1 MTQAATRTVHRACHL
16 CEAICGLEIEIENDA
31 ILHIRGDKNDPLSRG
46 HICPKAVALKD
57 IHEDPDRLRKPM
69 LRDGADWRECE
80 WDEAFDTTV
89 SRLSTIAQ
97 RHGDNA
103 VGIYMGNPSVHNWGI
118 MTHSYHFFRH
128 FRTRNRFSA
137 TSVDQLPHHVACH
150 AMYGHQFLIPIPDI
164 DHTDCFLMLGANPM
178 ASNGSLMTVPD
189 FRNRI
194 RALQARGGRLI
205 VIDPRRTETAKIADE
220 HHFIRPGTDAL
231 LLFALLQ
238 VLFSE
243 RQADAGEHAG
253 YTVGLD
259 LLHDAIS
266 AFTPENVAA
275 ATGIDAATIRRL
287 AHTIADAPGAAC
299 YGRMGLST
307 QTFGSLCQW
316 ALQLLNLVTGN
327 LDRRGGVVLTHA
339 AIGMA
344 GPWDKRPGHFAA
356 WKSRVRGLPE
366 FAGELPVA
374 ALAEEIMT
382 PGDGQVRALAT
393 VAGNPVLSTPNGR
406 QLDQALS
413 SLDFMVSFDFYLNE
427 TTRHADV
434 ILPPTSPLEHDH
446 YDLVFHQLAVHN
458 TARYSPAVFSRKPEA
473 LHDWEI
479 FNALARRVVGESA
492 TGSDELPA
500 PTVLLEQGLGVGPY
514 GKRQAPDSPLDLD
527 KLSSHRSGVD
537 LGPLRGGSLRARLS
551 TDDRKIHAA
560 PDFLVADLAR
570 LRATITQDPPTGQ
583 ELRLIGRR
591 HIRSNNSWMH
601 NYARLVKG
609 KDRCSLLV
617 HPSDLEAHAMRSGDL
632 AEIHSRSGCLTVK
645 VEASEDLMPGVVSLP
660 HGWGHDRTG
669 SRLSIATRHPGVCV
683 NDLTDE
689 TFLDEL
695 SGNAALN
702 GVPVSI
708 RRVAAAAD

>member
-1 MTQAATRTVHRACHL
+1 
-16 CEAICGLEIEIENDA
+16 
-31 ILHIRGDKNDPLSRG
+31 
-46 HICPKAVALKD
+46 
-57 IHEDPDRLRKPM
+57 
-69 LRDGADWRECE
+69 
-80 WDEAFDTTV
+80 
-89 SRLSTIAQ
+89 
-97 RHGDNA
+97 
-103 VGIYMGNPSVHNWGI
+103 
-118 MTHSYHFFRH
+118 
-128 FRTRNRFSA
+128 
-137 TSVDQLPHHVACH
+137 
-150 AMYGHQFLIPIPDI
+150 
-164 DHTDCFLMLGANPM
+164 
-178 ASNGSLMTVPD
+178 
-189 FRNRI
+189 
-194 RALQARGGRLI
+194 
-205 VIDPRRTETAKIADE
+205 
-220 HHFIRPGTDAL
+220 
-231 LLFALLQ
+231 
-238 VLFSE
+238 
-243 RQADAGEHAG
+243 
-253 YTVGLD
+253 
-259 LLHDAIS
+259 
-266 AFTPENVAA
+266 
-275 ATGIDAATIRRL
+275 
-287 AHTIADAPGAAC
+287 
-299 YGRMGLST
+299 
-307 QTFGSLCQW
+307 
-316 ALQLLNLVTGN
+316 
-327 LDRRGGVVLTHA
+327 
-339 AIGMA
+339 MA

-382 PGDGQVRALAT
+382 PGNGQVRALAT

-458 TARYSPAVFSRKPEA
+458 TARYSPAVFSRKPGA

-500 PTVLLEQGLGVGPY
+500 PAVLLEQGLGVGPY
-514 GKRQAPDSPLDLD
+514 GKRRAPDSPLDLD

-560 PDFLVADLAR
+560 PEFLVADLAR
-570 LRATITQDPPTGQ
+570 LRATIAQDLPTGQ

-609 KDRCSLLV
+609 KERCNLLV
-617 HPSDLEAHAMRSGDL
+617 HPSDLEAHAMRSGDM

-708 RRVAAAAD
+708 RRVSTVAD

>member
-1 MTQAATRTVHRACHL
+1 
-16 CEAICGLEIEIENDA
+16 
-31 ILHIRGDKNDPLSRG
+31 
-46 HICPKAVALKD
+46 
-57 IHEDPDRLRKPM
+57 
-69 LRDGADWRECE
+69 
-80 WDEAFDTTV
+80 
-89 SRLSTIAQ
+89 
-97 RHGDNA
+97 
-103 VGIYMGNPSVHNWGI
+103 
-118 MTHSYHFFRH
+118 
-128 FRTRNRFSA
+128 
-137 TSVDQLPHHVACH
+137 
-150 AMYGHQFLIPIPDI
+150 
-164 DHTDCFLMLGANPM
+164 M

-243 RQADAGEHAG
+243 RRADAGEHAG

-259 LLHDAIS
+259 LLHDVIS

-458 TARYSPAVFSRKPEA
+458 TARYSPAVFPRKPGA

-514 GKRQAPDSPLDLD
+514 GKRRAPDSPLNLD

-560 PDFLVADLAR
+560 PEFLVADLAR
-570 LRATITQDPPTGQ
+570 LRATITQDLPTGQ

-609 KDRCSLLV
+609 KDRCNLLV

-632 AEIHSRSGCLTVK
+632 AEIHSRSGCLTVQ

-708 RRVAAAAD
+708 RRVSAVAD

>member
-1 MTQAATRTVHRACHL
+1 MAKSQSRTVHRACHL
-16 CEAICGLEIEIENDA
+16 CEAICGLEIEVEKDS
-31 ILHIRGDKNDPLSRG
+31 ILHIRGDRNDPLSRG

-69 LRDGADWRECE
+69 LRDGGDWRECE
-80 WDEAFDTTV
+80 WNEALDVTV
-89 SRLSTIAQ
+89 RRLRAIAQ
-97 RHGDNA
+97 THGDNA
-103 VGIYMGNPSVHNWGI
+103 IAIYMGNPSVHNWGI

-137 TSVDQLPHHVACH
+137 TSVDQLPHHVVCH
-150 AMYGHQFLIPIPDI
+150 AMYGHQFLIPVPDI
-164 DHTDCFLMLGANPM
+164 DRSDCFLMLGANPI

-220 HHFIRPGTDAL
+220 HHFIRPGSDAL
-231 LLFALLQ
+231 LLFAMLQ
-238 VLFSE
+238 VLFTE
-243 RQADAGEHAG
+243 RGADAGEHGG
-253 YTVGLD
+253 YTAGLERLRD
-259 LLHDAIS
+259 VLAV
-266 AFTPENVAA
+266 FTPESVAV
-275 ATGIDAATIRRL
+275 ATGIGAATIRRL
-287 AHTIADAPGAAC
+287 ARTIADARSAAC

-307 QTFGSLCQW
+307 QAFGSLCQW

-327 LDRRGGVVLTHA
+327 LDRQGGVVLTHA
-339 AIGMA
+339 AVGMA

-406 QLDQALS
+406 QLDEALS
-413 SLDFMVSFDFYLNE
+413 SLDFMVCFDFYLNE

-458 TARYSPAVFSRKPEA
+458 TARYSPAVFARKPEA

-479 FNALARRVVGESA
+479 FNELARRCGESI
-492 TGSDELPA
+492 GSVSEALPP
-500 PTVLLEQGLGVGPY
+500 PTVLLDKGLEAGPY
-514 GKRQAPDSPLDLD
+514 GKCHSPDIALDLQT
-527 KLSSHRSGVD
+527 LRRHPSGLD
-537 LGPLRGGSLRARLS
+537 LGPLQAGSLRGRLC
-551 TDDRKIHAA
+551 TEDGMIHAA

-570 LRATITQDPPTGQ
+570 LQATIMADQPTAKS
-583 ELRLIGRR
+583 LRLIGRR

-609 KDRCSLLV
+609 KRPL
-617 HPSDLEAHAMRSGDL
+617 
-632 AEIHSRSGCLTVK
+632 
-645 VEASEDLMPGVVSLP
+645 
-660 HGWGHDRTG
+660 
-669 SRLSIATRHPGVCV
+669 
-683 NDLTDE
+683 
-689 TFLDEL
+689 
-695 SGNAALN
+695 
-702 GVPVSI
+702 
-708 RRVAAAAD
+708 